1 MHFLKNFKKN
11 IIINQNITLKESLIL
26 LNNLNQKCL
35 IVINKNK
42 NLIGTLTEGDVL
54 RSIVSGAKFYD
65 RIKNFINKNSFYLN
79 KDKIN
84 EQKLLNGLN
93 IPNDISLIPILND
106 KGKIIKVLKKKKI
119 TNKQNYS
126 SASNAQVIIMAGGLG
141 TRLKPFSSIIPK
153 PLFPFKGK
161 AIIEHIIEKFDKHNF
176 KKFLISINSS
186 QKIIKVFFK
195 SKNKNNVD
203 FIYEKKSLGTAGSLG
218 LIKKITQNFFVI
230 NCDSIIDCNYRSILN
245 YHNSNNNDCTI
256 VVAKKKI
263 DIPYGIFEMQ
273 KDKKIKM
280 MEKPSY
286 DILINTGMYIFSR
299 KILKFI
305 KKNQKIDMDK
315 FIEKLLKNKSK
326 VDLFPIES
334 KEWSDFGQLSSFSK
348 KD

>member
-11 IIINQNITLKESLIL
+11 IINQNITLKESLLL
-26 LNNLNQKCL
+26 LNDFDEKCL
-35 IVINKNK
+35 IITDKNK
-42 NLIGTLTEGDVL
+42 ELIGTLTEGDIL
-54 RSIVSGAKFYD
+54 RSIVSGAKFHD
-65 RIKNFINKNSFYLN
+65 RIKNFINKNSFYLT
-79 KDKIN
+79 KDKIK
-84 EQKLLNGLN
+84 ERKLLNDLN

-106 KGKIIKVLKKKKI
+106 KKKIIKVLKKKNLF
-119 TNKQNYS
+119 NKKDYNS
-126 SASNAQVIIMAGGLG
+126 TLNAQVVIMAGGLG

-153 PLFPFKGK
+153 PLFPFEGK
-161 AIIEHIIEKFDKHNF
+161 AIIEHIMEKFDKHNF
-176 KKFLISINSS
+176 KKFIISINSS

-203 FIYEKKSLGTAGSLG
+203 FIYEKNSLGTAGSLG
-218 LIKKITQNFFVI
+218 LIKKVTKNFFVI

-245 YHNSNNNDCTI
+245 YHNLNNNDCTI

-286 DILINTGMYIFSR
+286 DILINTGMYVFSK

-334 KEWSDFGQLSSFSK
+334 KEWSDFGKLSSFSK

>member
-11 IIINQNITLKESLIL
+11 IINQNISLKESLIL
-26 LNNLNQKCL
+26 LNDFDEKCL
-35 IVINKNK
+35 IITHKNK
-42 NLIGTLTEGDVL
+42 KLIGTLTEGDVL
-54 RSIVSGAKFYD
+54 RSIVSGAKFHD
-65 RIKNFINKNSFYLN
+65 RIKNFINTNCFYLTE
-79 KDKIN
+79 DKIK
-84 EQKLLNGLN
+84 EHKLLNDLN
-93 IPNDISLIPILND
+93 IPNDISLIPVLND
-106 KGKIIKVLKKKKI
+106 KKRIIKVLKNKNLFNKKDYNS
-119 TNKQNYS
+119 TL
-126 SASNAQVIIMAGGLG
+126 NAQVIIMAGGLG

-153 PLFPFKGK
+153 PLFPLEGK
-161 AIIEHIIEKFDKHNF
+161 AIIEHIMEKFDKHNF
-176 KKFLISINSS
+176 KKFIISINSS

-203 FIYEKKSLGTAGSLG
+203 FIYEKNSLGTAGSLG
-218 LIKKITQNFFVI
+218 LIKKVTKNFFVI

-286 DILINTGMYIFSR
+286 DILINTGMYIFSK

-334 KEWSDFGQLSSFSK
+334 KEWSDFGKLSSFSK
-348 KD
+348 KG

>member
-1 MHFLKNFKKN
+1 MHFLKKFKKN
-11 IIINQNITLKESLIL
+11 IINQNITLKESLIL
-26 LNNLNQKCL
+26 LNDFDEKCL
-35 IVINKNK
+35 IITDKNK
-42 NLIGTLTEGDVL
+42 ELIGTLTEGDVL
-54 RSIVSGAKFYD
+54 RSIVSGAKFDD
-65 RIKNFINKNSFYLN
+65 RIKNFINKNSFYLT
-79 KDKIN
+79 KDKIK
-84 EQKLLNGLN
+84 EQKLLNDLN

-106 KGKIIKVLKKKKI
+106 KKKIIKVLIKKNLFNKKDYNS
-119 TNKQNYS
+119 TL
-126 SASNAQVIIMAGGLG
+126 NAQVIIMAGGLG
-141 TRLKPFSSIIPK
+141 NRLKPFSSIIPK
-153 PLFPFKGK
+153 PLFPFEGK
-161 AIIEHIIEKFDKHNF
+161 AIIEHIMEKFYKHNF
-176 KKFLISINSS
+176 KKFIISINSS

-203 FIYEKKSLGTAGSLG
+203 FIYEKNSLGTAGSLG
-218 LIKKITQNFFVI
+218 LIKKATKNFFVI
-230 NCDSIIDCNYRSILN
+230 NCDSIINCNYRSILN

-286 DILINTGMYIFSR
+286 DFLINTGMYVFSK

-315 FIEKLLKNKSK
+315 FIKKLLKNKSK

-334 KEWSDFGQLSSFSK
+334 KEWSDFGKLSSFSK

>member
-11 IIINQNITLKESLIL
+11 IINQNITLKESLIL

-35 IVINKNK
+35 IITDKNK
-42 NLIGTLTEGDVL
+42 KLIGTLTEGDVL

-79 KDKIN
+79 IDKIN
-84 EQKLLNGLN
+84 EKKSLNDFN

-106 KGKIIKVLKKKKI
+106 KRKIIKVLRKSNLF
-119 TNKQNYS
+119 NKQKYNS
-126 SASNAQVIIMAGGLG
+126 TLNAQVIIMAGGLG
-141 TRLKPFSSIIPK
+141 TRLKPYSSIIPK
-153 PLFPFKGK
+153 PLFPFEGK
-161 AIIEHIIEKFDKHNF
+161 AIIEHIMEKFDKYNF

-186 QKIIKVFFK
+186 QKIIKVFLK

-203 FIYEKKSLGTAGSLG
+203 FIYEKKLLGTAGSLG
-218 LIKKITQNFFVI
+218 LIKKVTKNFFVI

-263 DIPYGIFEMQ
+263 DIPYGIFELQ

-280 MEKPSY
+280 KEKPSY
-286 DILINTGMYIFSR
+286 DILINTGMYIFS
-299 KILKFI
+299 KNILKFI
-305 KKNQKIDMDK
+305 KKNKKIDMDK

-348 KD
+348 KN

>member
-1 MHFLKNFKKN
+1 MHFLKKFKKN
-11 IIINQNITLKESLIL
+11 IINQNITLKESLIL
-26 LNNLNQKCL
+26 LNDLDEKCL
-35 IVINKNK
+35 IITDKNK
-42 NLIGTLTEGDVL
+42 KLIGTLTEGDVL
-54 RSIVSGAKFYD
+54 RSIISGAKFNN
-65 RIKNFINKNSFYLN
+65 RIKNFINKNSFYLT
-79 KDKIN
+79 KDKIK
-84 EQKLLNGLN
+84 EQKFLNDLN
-93 IPNDISLIPILND
+93 ISNDISLIPILND
-106 KGKIIKVLKKKKI
+106 KKKIIKVLKKTNLFNKKDYNS
-119 TNKQNYS
+119 TL
-126 SASNAQVIIMAGGLG
+126 NAQVIIMAGGLG

-153 PLFPFKGK
+153 PLFPFEGK
-161 AIIEHIIEKFDKHNF
+161 AIIEHIMEKFDKHNF
-176 KKFLISINSS
+176 KKFIISINSS
-186 QKIIKVFFK
+186 HKIIKVFFK
-195 SKNKNNVD
+195 SKNKNKVD
-203 FIYEKKSLGTAGSLG
+203 FIYEKNSLGTAGSLG